1 MSDKMKRN
9 LPPYYERI
17 ARIAQ
22 DHMWYA
28 KRYPERIKEIGDR
41 LKITIESALAIA
53 IADQICEEF
62 SLTEQD

>member
-1 MSDKMKRN
+1 MSAKKKLN

-22 DHMWYA
+22 DHLWYA
-28 KRYPERIKEIGDR
+28 KRYPERIREIADR
-41 LKITIESALAIA
+41 LVITVESALAIA

-62 SLTEQD
+62 SLAEQN